1 MLKSAATALP
11 GLSIEPVAS
20 RSTVQDGVYQRLSEA
35 LMNGRLDPGQQLT
48 IASIADMCGTSH
60 MPVREA
66 LRRLAAEGALEVAS
80 TGSAHVPAASRG
92 RLDDLCEA
100 RVINEGAAGAKAAA
114 NASPVMIRRLEAIM
128 ADYFEAAREHDLA
141 GMTTRNQEFHFTI
154 YRAAHSPVLLR
165 VIETLWLQFG
175 PFLRL
180 LTRHV
185 EPLVQPLER
194 DSYTTHHYDI
204 LEALRAAATPRP
216 WARASAPTSATRGS
230 AAEAVR
236 GVRGDGLNFV
246 SAPSG
251 SHPKSV

>member
-1 MLKSAATALP
+1 MLKGAATPLP
-11 GLSIEPVAS
+11 GLAFEPVAT

-48 IASIADMCGTSH
+48 IASIAEMSGTSH

-80 TGSAHVPAASRG
+80 TGSAHVPAASRA

-100 RVINEGAAGAKAAA
+100 RIINEGAAGAKATA
-114 NASPVMIRRLEAIM
+114 NATPAMIRRMESVM
-128 ADYFEAAREHDLA
+128 AEYFEAAREHDLA
-141 GMTTRNQEFHFTI
+141 GMTTRNQEFHFAL
-154 YRAAHSPVLLR
+154 YRAAGSPVLLR

-185 EPLVQPLER
+185 EPNVTPLER

-204 LEALRAAATPRP
+204 LEALRRGDAKAVSKGIGADIR
-216 WARASAPTSATRGS
+216 ATRDLLRKLC
-230 AAEAVR
+230 EA
-236 GVRGDGLNFV
+236 
-246 SAPSG
+246 
-251 SHPKSV
+251 